1 MEMETD
7 VGLVDRVRRIIS
19 GTNPTGEAPE
29 PEPEV
34 AVDKVDGR
42 TKEFKQT
49 VQRIGDGQKRK
60 NGEGLDGR
68 TKTYKDTLK
77 RIQANREKLKDK

>member
-1 MEMETD
+1 METD

-19 GTNPTGEAPE
+19 GTNPTGEA

-77 RIQANREKLKDK
+77 RIQAKREKLTTK

>member
-19 GTNPTGEAPE
+19 GTNPTGEAPG

-34 AVDKVDGR
+34 AVDIVNGS

-77 RIQANREKLKDK
+77 RIQAKREKLKDK